1 MATRSNMRRPWHLTV
16 YSNLVDCWY
25 NCMRER
31 ALPDMRTIQDQIH
44 ARLTEVQ
51 RLIEPLRLEA
61 EQLTKMAAAFE
72 DEGGASAR
80 SAAPRGRSRSATP
93 RKSSARGRSSTASST
108 TGAKR
113 GRPLGSG
120 NRAQQAV
127 AKIVEQPGITA
138 SELAKSMGISPNYL
152 YRVLPRLERE
162 AKVTKQG
169 RGYHPAR
176 SAEAS
181 ASTNGQ
187 PVNA

>member
-1 MATRSNMRRPWHLTV
+1 M
-16 YSNLVDCWY
+16 
-25 NCMRER
+25 
-31 ALPDMRTIQDQIH
+31 PDIKAIQDQIH
-44 ARLTEVQ
+44 ERLTEVE
-51 RLIEPLRLEA
+51 RLIEPLRAEA
-61 EQLTKMAAAFE
+61 EQLTKMAATFA
-72 DEGGASAR
+72 ASTAAAAR
-80 SAAPRGRSRSATP
+80 TAVTHTSTRAASPRKAAPAKAKAAPT
-93 RKSSARGRSSTASST
+93 K

-169 RGYHPAR
+169 KGYHPAADVEQ
-176 SAEAS
+176 SAA
-181 ASTNGQ
+181 TNGQ
-187 PVNA
+187 PVAVA

>member
-1 MATRSNMRRPWHLTV
+1 M
-16 YSNLVDCWY
+16 
-25 NCMRER
+25 
-31 ALPDMRTIQDQIH
+31 PDIKTIQDQIH
-44 ARLTEVQ
+44 QRMAEVEK
-51 RLIEPLRLEA
+51 LMEPLRAEA
-61 EQLTKMAAAFE
+61 DQLTKMAATFVASTA
-72 DEGGASAR
+72 ASAKGAVTHTR
-80 SAAPRGRSRSATP
+80 ARAAAPRKAAPAKAKAAPT
-93 RKSSARGRSSTASST
+93 K

-169 RGYHPAR
+169 KGYHPAGDVEQ
-176 SAEAS
+176 AA
-181 ASTNGQ
+181 ATNGQ
-187 PVNA
+187 PVAA